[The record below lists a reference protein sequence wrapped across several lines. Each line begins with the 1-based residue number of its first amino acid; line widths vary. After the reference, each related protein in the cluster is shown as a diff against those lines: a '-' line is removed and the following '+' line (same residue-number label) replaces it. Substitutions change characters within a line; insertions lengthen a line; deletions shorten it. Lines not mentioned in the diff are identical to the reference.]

1 MKELRAE
8 PLSPIDA
15 ATLWPQLHRLGC
27 EVVASRG
34 GEHLLLAA
42 GLATTGL
49 AKLPRLPRT
58 MVIGYRR
65 GLSYRGVLVARALAR
80 GRAWEAVSLRLAR
93 EGDGEVVRE
102 LIAAANIHA
111 AARGGLRL
119 FFRLPVESPH
129 RDAVRAAG
137 LVPYL
142 RERLFAPPARR
153 IEPGATPV
161 RQGTRKDRAGVF
173 RLYCRAVPEGV
184 RRMEAASGAEWR
196 AVYDSYDCEREFVM
210 ACEGRV
216 TLWLGI
222 GEREARLLV
231 DPGAEREAVRQLGVR
246 LAAAFMPR
254 QGHLVLPDFEDA
266 LAEAAT
272 VAGFVPAGE
281 REVFV
286 RRLARVVPL
295 PETKSVPAS
304 AVVTR

>member
-1 MKELRAE
+1 MTELRAE

-27 EVVASRG
+27 EVLAPRE

-65 GLSYRGVLVARALAR
+65 GLSYRGILVARALGR

-93 EGDGEVVRE
+93 DGDADVVRE
-102 LIAAANIHA
+102 LVAAAGVHA
-111 AARGGLRL
+111 AARGGVRLFLRL
-119 FFRLPVESPH
+119 PADSAY

-137 LVPYL
+137 LVPYV
-142 RERLFAPPARR
+142 RERLLAPPAKRC
-153 IEPGATPV
+153 ELGPTPV
-161 RQGTRKDRAGVF
+161 RAGTRQDRAGVF

-196 AVYDSYDCEREFVM
+196 AVYDSYDCEREFVLP
-210 ACEGRV
+210 CEGRI
-216 TLWLGI
+216 TLWLGV

-231 DPGAEREAVRQLGVR
+231 DPGGERPTVGELGVR
-246 LAAAFMPR
+246 LAANTLPR
-254 QGHLVLPDFEDA
+254 QGYLVLPEFDGA
-266 LAEAAT
+266 LAEAAIA
-272 VAGFVPAGE
+272 AGFVPVGE

-295 PETKSVPAS
+295 PETTKVPVS